1 MSNVSG
7 KSFAEREFPNEAS
20 FRQSSIDLSYDHGL
34 IVALLASRVIADGN
48 SASRD
53 TLYNALFLI
62 QRVLSTQVTLGV
74 DEELVGIMAEPAT
87 PLCPAG
93 VAALRELDLESAT
106 ISREWRGSPIF
117 PTSCFSRGV
126 LLEFLHPEGW
136 RYLDAF
142 IALGPSRELIHRVH
156 SALSSHGEKVGEYR
170 LRCLVQA
177 LWIVMRELVQLRSD
191 LLGENE
197 ARAAAGKSLIM
208 LPASLQQWTRVLP
221 VLTNDQIEL
230 MAAGGEQQERAAVP
244 LESLRT
250 AAKDLACAA
259 GWGLYEAQQWPF
271 NYAWRELKRLVVFC
285 LLVTACPRISH
296 LRLLN
301 VDDFDPAH
309 VFEDGSVGPAIRFL
323 RKNMKKGQ
331 QSKLFYWKRLPDVVG
346 SMLLAWIACSGRRIG
361 QPDAPLIIATRT
373 RRPGEPGRPYSCR
386 ISMSNFVVH
395 GALVPKS
402 DGGEGYCPHRFRN
415 SMTQGVERLLPEW
428 KLRNPGHHLVGY
440 SAETVAELAL
450 DHAIRDLG
458 YRDYRDRRRLEEL
471 LALAI
476 SVYWAEIWGEGIR
489 RRGPDLEPLREALTL
504 LRAIYSEQD
513 SVEER
518 IRELER
524 DEAETLRAVRAADD
538 DAGQLRALN
547 ALQHLGS
554 ELRHKLHR
562 QIELASDEAA
572 AIETVRG
579 ILAAP
584 VDLSDSLDEAVYTY
598 IVVDAQKAVTNYL
611 KFRSFD
617 AANAA

>member
-1 MSNVSG
+1 MSHG
-7 KSFAEREFPNEAS
+7 KSFIQHEFPDVAS
-20 FRQSSIDLSYDHGL
+20 FREASIDLSLDEGRV
-34 IVALLASRVIADGN
+34 VALLASRVIAYGN

-62 QRVLSTQVTLGV
+62 QRVLSSQVTLGV
-74 DEELVGIMAEPAT
+74 DEELVAVMPEPAA

-93 VAALRELDLESAT
+93 VAALRELQLTSTT
-106 ISREWRGSPIF
+106 ISREWQGSPIL
-117 PTSCFSRGV
+117 PTSCLSREW
-126 LLEFLHPEGW
+126 LLKFLHSEGW

-142 IALGPSRELIHRVH
+142 IALGPSQELIHRVH
-156 SALSSHGEKVGEYR
+156 SALHRHGQKVGEYR
-170 LRCLVQA
+170 LRSLVQA
-177 LWIVMRELVQLRSD
+177 LWIVMGELVQLRSD
-191 LLGENE
+191 LLRENE
-197 ARAAAGKSLIM
+197 ARAAAGKSVLA
-208 LPASLQQWTRVLP
+208 LPASLQQWTRALP
-221 VLTNDQIEL
+221 VVSHAQLEL
-230 MAAGGEQQERAAVP
+230 MAAGGEEQERSAVP

-250 AAKDLACAA
+250 AAKELAGAA
-259 GWGLYEAQQWPF
+259 GWGLYAAQEWPF
-271 NYAWRELKRLVVFC
+271 NYAWRELKRLVVFV

-296 LRLLN
+296 LRLIN

-309 VFEDGSVGPAIRFL
+309 VFEDGSVAPAMRFL
-323 RKNMKKGQ
+323 RKNMKNGQ
-331 QSKLFYWKRLPDVVG
+331 QSKVFYWKRLPDVVG
-346 SMLLAWIACSGRRIG
+346 LMVFAWIICSGRTIG

-373 RRPGEPGRPYSCR
+373 LRPGQPGRPHSCR

-402 DGGEGYCPHRFRN
+402 NGREGYCPHRFRN
-415 SMTQGVERLLPEW
+415 SMTQGVERLISEW
-428 KLRNPGHHLVGY
+428 KLRNPGHHLAGY
-440 SAETVAELAL
+440 SAEVVAELAV

-458 YRDYRDRRRLEEL
+458 YRDYRDRQRREEL

-476 SVYWAEIWGEGIR
+476 SVYWSEIWGEGIQ
-489 RRGPDLEPLREALTL
+489 RRGPDLESLREALTL
-504 LRAIYSEQD
+504 LGAIYSEQD

-518 IRELER
+518 VRELER

-584 VDLSDSLDEAVYTY
+584 VDLPDSLDEALYTY
-598 IVVDAQKAVTNYL
+598 VVVDAQKAVANYL